1 MIIPPSPFAASDP
14 LSGQPFNPWVTLAAV
29 AILVPVC
36 FWVYND
42 AKMRYNSSGPAV
54 LWAAL
59 VFAALIIFLPLYLLL
74 RPARRN
80 PSGR

>member
-1 MIIPPSPFAASDP
+1 MIVPPAPLAAGDP
-14 LSGQPFNPWVTLAAV
+14 LSGQPFNPWVTAVAV
-29 AILVPVC
+29 AILVPIC

-42 AKMRYNSSGPAV
+42 AKMRYNSPGMPL

-74 RPARRN
+74 RPAKRN
-80 PSGR
+80 G